1 MRTLLLS
8 LFAISALLFI
18 TLPTASCQDY
28 GFLSNEVADA
38 PVEEDDS
45 DELPL
50 PSIQVT
56 TVIIRAQTD
65 SSADNVPAESD
76 LIVLDLSAGTLSDND
91 NNNNNNDAVDVDA
104 DVDSSA
110 AADESTDESS
120 DDNDDGSSDDEEVN
134 TDDADNTNN
143 DSEDS
148 DNANSNA
155 DNIDPPSDDEDT
167 DADET
172 N

>member
-28 GFLSNEVADA
+28 GFLSNEVADT

-65 SSADNVPAESD
+65 SSAGNVPVESD
-76 LIVLDLSAGTLSDND
+76 LIVLDLSAATLSDND
-91 NNNNNNDAVDVDA
+91 NNND
-104 DVDSSA
+104 A
-110 AADESTDESS
+110 AAGSADESS
-120 DDNDDGSSDDEEVN
+120 DDNDDNNNDDEGVDN
-134 TDDADNTNN
+134 ADADNATSN
-143 DSEDS
+143 SEDS
-148 DNANSNA
+148 DNAHSNA
-155 DNIDPPSDDEDT
+155 DNIDPSSDDEDT
-167 DADET
+167 DVNET